1 MKPGGRG
8 TLRAAMLTD
17 LGIRAR
23 VRDGL
28 ATGRLWRL
36 TADRATLR
44 GATDGDPE
52 CHVCSQTIPRGQAF
66 RLGRAAAVVLV
77 HLECYMFWLHA
88 SGLLDCEPITCT
100 ACRRLIPPHAESRVI
115 QGSTYHARCR
125 DRLESPE
132 PSDALVVPRKPAP
145 GNPR

>member
-1 MKPGGRG
+1 
-8 TLRAAMLTD
+8 MLTD
-17 LGIRAR
+17 LGMRAR

-36 TADRATLR
+36 ADDRAKLR

-52 CHVCSQTIPRGQAF
+52 CHVCAEPISRGQAF
-66 RLGRAAAVVLV
+66 RLARAAAVVLV

-88 SGLLDCEPITCT
+88 CGLLEREPITCA

-115 QGSTYHARCR
+115 RGSAYHARCR
-125 DRLESPE
+125 ERMESP
-132 PSDALVVPRKPAP
+132 PGPATVTFS
-145 GNPR
+145 